1 MSKED
6 INSYRPVQNRHRES
20 LAVMESFFETITA
33 GLLYFCGVKF
43 KNGVQSRE

>member
-20 LAVMESFFETITA
+20 LAVMDSF
-33 GLLYFCGVKF
+33 
-43 KNGVQSRE
+43 